1 MNSRKLHLNKDNEKF
16 RVAEYF
22 SHKNEFWNSV
32 YTENTGKDHFIHFN
46 IRKRKEKVF
55 DYLDSFASGG
65 SIKVLDVG
73 CGSGIYLE
81 EMVKRGYVSAGVD
94 MSPAMVKDTN
104 SKLSSYTNRLSYA
117 ICADVEKL
125 PFPGNHFDAVIC
137 VGVLE
142 YLKDDL
148 LVLKELKRVVRSG
161 GAIIFTLPNK
171 YKIKNLLDPYYYLV
185 RIWQYVFVNLGLK
198 KKKNE
203 HLKGYS
209 TNESFTNK
217 RYSLN
222 RLKSIVRK
230 SGLQLKE
237 YASLGFGPLTLWQ
250 KEFVPLKT
258 SLKISDFLERHSSKH
273 NGTLLNKFPNRWVIY
288 TQKEII

>member
-1 MNSRKLHLNKDNEKF
+1 
-16 RVAEYF
+16 
-22 SHKNEFWNSV
+22 
-32 YTENTGKDHFIHFN
+32 
-46 IRKRKEKVF
+46 
-55 DYLDSFASGG
+55 
-65 SIKVLDVG
+65 
-73 CGSGIYLE
+73 
-81 EMVKRGYVSAGVD
+81 
-94 MSPAMVKDTN
+94 
-104 SKLSSYTNRLSYA
+104 
-117 ICADVEKL
+117 
-125 PFPGNHFDAVIC
+125 
-137 VGVLE
+137 
-142 YLKDDL
+142 
-148 LVLKELKRVVRSG
+148 
-161 GAIIFTLPNK
+161 LPNK